1 MEGFKMSKN
10 DRIVFKNTDG
20 QWVNKK
26 LDADKASS
34 LHDTQREAEN
44 AAREMLKNQ
53 GGGELI
59 TKGLDG
65 KIRSKDTI
73 APGNE
78 PFPPRDNEH

>member
-1 MEGFKMSKN
+1 MSSKEN
-10 DRIVFKNTDG
+10 RIVYKRDDG

-26 LDADKASS
+26 TSADKASS
-34 LHDTQREAEN
+34 LHSTQKEAEQT
-44 AAREMLKNQ
+44 AREMLHNS

-73 APGNE
+73 SPAKD
-78 PFPPRDNEH
+78 PFPPRDKEH